1 MSERPGRSRC
11 VIGPV
16 GQPLNVDNL
25 PPSDTVRWV
34 IRRKAEVVTAVKNG
48 LVGMDEACERYH
60 LSLEEFLKWE
70 KLVNAH
76 GMRGLQTTR
85 TQKYRQFERDD
96 KPAQRLARDGIGQG
110 TTDS

>member
-1 MSERPGRSRC
+1 MSELPGRSRC

-25 PPSDTVRWV
+25 PPRDTVRWV
-34 IRRKAEVVTAVKNG
+34 IRRKAEVVTAVQNG
-48 LVGMDEACERYH
+48 LIGMDEACERYH

-76 GMRGLQTTR
+76 GMCGLRTTR
-85 TQKYRQFERDD
+85 TQKYRQFERND